1 MTTEGA
7 GRCEFAELVTNH
19 GLSDEYRHVLTTVVN
34 RDGVAQHGW
43 NDHRTARPGLDH
55 VLGVG
60 LVLLDNLLEQVV
72 VNEWTLF

>member
-1 MTTEGA
+1 
-7 GRCEFAELVTNH
+7 
-19 GLSDEYRHVLTTVVN
+19 VLATIVN

-43 NDHRTARPGLDH
+43 NNHRTARPGLDH

-60 LVLLDNLLEQVV
+60 LVLLGDLLEKVV